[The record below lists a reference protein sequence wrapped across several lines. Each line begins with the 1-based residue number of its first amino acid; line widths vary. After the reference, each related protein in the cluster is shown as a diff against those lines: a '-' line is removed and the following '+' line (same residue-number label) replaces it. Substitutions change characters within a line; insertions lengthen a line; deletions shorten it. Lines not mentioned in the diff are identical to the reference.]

1 MAIGDILLDLE
12 KTLLALRLDIEHG
25 LEDETVRLFVLPG
38 VGPTI
43 IILPVLFM
51 GEEACDETFDGMG
64 TTRLL
69 FMES

>member
-1 MAIGDILLDLE
+1 MAMGDILLDLE
-12 KTLLALRLDIEHG
+12 KTLLALRLDNEHG
-25 LEDETVRLFVLPG
+25 LEEETVRLLVLPG

-43 IILPVLFM
+43 IILPVRFM
-51 GEEACDETFDGMG
+51 GEEACDGTLDGMG